1 MRGCA
6 IAGLAAAALLQAGC
20 GGGHV
25 DRSVLFSGQVRGPTR
40 HAIVVSDRQAV
51 RQHRTT
57 ERQWL
62 STIRAH
68 AVKAPEEHFASP
80 GSSVLRSRL
89 ARTAARYNLRVVSL
103 RMRHPRQLAPEVVVE
118 STDFVHAAKHLGAV
132 IDAIDPAHPPHSNAR
147 VYEAIFVE
155 LVDERGIPYAL
166 AFDSLRGH
174 IEGGQWARAEALYPF
189 AHG

>member
-1 MRGCA
+1 
-6 IAGLAAAALLQAGC
+6 
-20 GGGHV
+20 
-25 DRSVLFSGQVRGPTR
+25 
-40 HAIVVSDRQAV
+40 
-51 RQHRTT
+51 
-57 ERQWL
+57 
-62 STIRAH
+62 
-68 AVKAPEEHFASP
+68 
-80 GSSVLRSRL
+80 
-89 ARTAARYNLRVVSL
+89 
-103 RMRHPRQLAPEVVVE
+103 MRHPRQLAPEVVVE